1 MDLFF
6 TEPNRSRKKAAIR
19 FFRSPAFRFM
29 IRVSFCYVLLVL
41 VSAQA
46 LWADP
51 AKGQNLEKLELT
63 LEINNDQLT
72 NALSRLSKL
81 TNLQFAYNRKE
92 ISSYRVS
99 LPKGNYSV
107 KEILER
113 SLANTPLSYKQ
124 LNRSIVIYSVKE
136 IVVPK
141 PKLQASIEE
150 IPETIAFKT
159 IRGRVHD
166 EKGEPLPG
174 VTILLKGTQLGTT
187 SNSDGSFVIDVDGEN
202 IVLIFSFV
210 GYLSQEIPVGNQTS
224 LEIKL
229 EVDNKTLEE
238 LVVVGYGTQQK
249 KDLTG
254 AVSMIQGDEIAARK
268 TTQISQAL
276 QGSVPGVMVT
286 RSNNAPGSTAQIRV
300 RGITTITNAGANPL
314 IILDGVPIDDINHVN
329 PNDVESISVLKDAA
343 SASIYGSRAAAG
355 VILVTTKRAK
365 SGKISLDYIAEFGM
379 EKPTRMP
386 EYVGAQRYLQLTNE
400 LRWNDNNNN
409 SNEYPTYPKNV
420 VDNYHQLNG
429 ENPDLYPIT
438 DWGSIL
444 MNRSAPRNSHL
455 LSISGSGKSISTRV
469 SFGYDK
475 TAALYD
481 DRNYQRI
488 TARINN
494 DVTINRFLSA
504 TVDFNFRRVTAKQPT
519 VDPLYR
525 IGITAPIY
533 AARWSDGR
541 IASGKDGDNIYGMLH
556 HGGFIDSLYNQVG
569 GKIGLDFT
577 PIKGLKISGVLS
589 PFFNFNKVKNF
600 RTKVPYSPW
609 DNPELTLGYL
619 SGYNQTNLSEIR
631 NDNYRYTTQFL
642 ATYDKQIGKHNL
654 NLLAGYEYF
663 YAFNENLGASRN
675 QYLLA
680 SYPYLDIGPLEFR
693 DNSGGAFENAYRSW
707 FGRVMYNYQS
717 KYLLQANIRYDA
729 SSRFAPGYRWG
740 AFPSFSAGWAVSE
753 ESFMKGNISDWLSY
767 LKLRASWGSLG
778 NERIG
783 NYPYHSIL
791 SFENNSLFY
800 QGNNIVSAQSAAQFQ
815 YAIRDISWETTTSF
829 DIGMDANFFNDRLRL
844 VTDYYKKTTHDMLLE
859 LQIPMFLG
867 FDNPNQNT
875 GKMYTNGWEAQVSW
889 NDRRG
894 DFSYSASFN
903 LSDFRS
909 KMGDLGGTEFLGDK
923 IKIQGSEFDEWFGYV
938 SEGLYQTPE
947 EVNNSAKLNANV
959 KPGDVR
965 FKDISGPDGV
975 PDGRI
980 SPEYDR
986 VLLGG
991 SLPRLMYGAN
1001 LNLSYKNWSLGIVM
1015 QGVGKQNARL
1025 GTHMVQ
1031 PLLENWGNF
1040 PLILDGNTWS
1050 HYNTAEENQNAR
1062 YPRYTNTLAGNN
1074 YAMSDFWLI
1083 NGAYF
1088 RLKNINLSYNVPN
1101 QLTRKAGIQNLRLY
1115 GTATD
1120 VFALHHFPKGWDPE
1134 MNAFAYPITTSL
1146 VFGVSVQF

>member
-1 MDLFF
+1 MYLFF
-6 TEPNRSRKKAAIR
+6 TEPNRSREKAVTR

-29 IRVSFCYVLLVL
+29 IRVSFCYALLVM
-41 VSAQA
+41 VSMQA

-63 LEINNDQLT
+63 LELRNEQITSVFNKLG
-72 NALSRLSKL
+72 KL

-113 SLANTPLSYKQ
+113 SLRNTPLSYKQ
-124 LNRSIVIYSVKE
+124 LNRSIVIYPVKKAAPEPEPQAAAEEAAE
-136 IVVPK
+136 I
-141 PKLQASIEE
+141 
-150 IPETIAFKT
+150 IPAFKT
-159 IRGRVHD
+159 VRGRVHD

-187 SNSDGSFVIDVDGEN
+187 SNSDGSFVIDVDGDN

-210 GYLSQEIPVGNQTS
+210 GYLSQEIPVENRTNI
-224 LEIKL
+224 EVTL

-254 AVSMIQGDEIAARK
+254 AVSMVQGEEIAARK

-276 QGSVPGVMVT
+276 QGSIPGVMVT
-286 RSNNAPGSTAQIRV
+286 RTNNAPGSTAQIRV
-300 RGITTITNAGANPL
+300 RGVTTITSAGANPL

-365 SGKISLDYIAEFGM
+365 SGKINLDYTVEYGV

-386 EYVGAQRYLQLTNE
+386 DYVGAQRYLQLTNE

-409 SNEYPTYPKNV
+409 SNEYPLYSKDL
-420 VDNYHQLNG
+420 VDNYFQLNR

-438 DWGSIL
+438 DWQSLLIKK
-444 MNRSAPRNSHL
+444 SAPRTSHM
-455 LSISGSGKSISTRV
+455 LSISGSGKSISSRV

-475 TAALYD
+475 TTALYD
-481 DRNYQRI
+481 HRDYQRI
-488 TARINN
+488 TARVNN
-494 DVTINRFLSA
+494 DITINKYLSA
-504 TVDFNFRRVTAKQPT
+504 AVDFNFRRVTANQPT
-519 VDPLYR
+519 LDPLYL

-533 AARWSDGR
+533 APTWSDGR
-541 IASGKDGDNIYGMLH
+541 VGAGKDGDNVYGALH
-556 HGGFIDSLYNQVG
+556 YGGFIDSLYTQIG
-569 GKIGLDFT
+569 GKIGLDFK
-577 PIKGLKISGVLS
+577 PIEGLKISGVLS
-589 PFFNFNKVKNF
+589 PFFNFDKVKNF
-600 RTKVPYSPW
+600 RTRVPYTAW
-609 DNPELTLGYL
+609 DNPNQTVAYL
-619 SGYNQTNLSEIR
+619 SGYNQTNLSETR

-642 ATYDKQIGKHNL
+642 ANYDKQLGRHNFS
-654 NLLAGYEYF
+654 LLAGYEFF
-663 YAFNENLGASRN
+663 YSFNENLGASRN
-675 QYLLA
+675 QYQLS

-693 DNSGGAFENAYRSW
+693 NNSGGAYENAYRSW
-707 FGRVMYNYQS
+707 FGRVMYNYES
-717 KYLLQANIRYDA
+717 RYLFQANIRYDA

-753 ESFMKGNISDWLSY
+753 ETFMKGNISDWLSY

-783 NYPYHSIL
+783 NYPYHSML
-791 SFENNSLFY
+791 TFENNSLFY
-800 QGNNIVSAQSAAQFQ
+800 QNGGVVSAQSAAQLQ
-815 YAIRDISWETTTSF
+815 YAIRDISWETTSSF
-829 DIGMDANFFNDRLRL
+829 DVGVDMNFFRDRLR
-844 VTDYYKKTTHDMLLE
+844 VVADYYRKTTRDMLLE

-875 GKMYTNGWEAQVSW
+875 GKMYTNGWEAQVGW
-889 NDRRG
+889 NERKG

-903 LSDFRS
+903 ISDFRS

-923 IKIQGSEFDEWFGYV
+923 IKIKGSEFDEWFGYV
-938 SEGLYQTPE
+938 SDGLYQTQE
-947 EVNNSAKLNANV
+947 EVDNSAKLNANV

-991 SLPRLMYGAN
+991 SLPRLMYGTN
-1001 LNLSYKNWSLGIVM
+1001 LNLSYKNWSLGVVL
-1015 QGVGKQNARL
+1015 QGVGKQNTRL
-1025 GTHMVQ
+1025 SSHMVR
-1031 PLLENWGNF
+1031 PLQSNWGNF
-1040 PLILDGNTWS
+1040 PLILDGNSWS
-1050 HYNTAEENQNAR
+1050 HYNTQEENLNAR
-1062 YPRYTNTLAGNN
+1062 YPRYSFTLADNN
-1074 YAMSDFWLI
+1074 YAMSDFWMI
-1083 NGAYF
+1083 SGAYF
-1088 RLKNINLSYNVPN
+1088 RLKNVNIGYNVPSH
-1101 QLTRKAGIQNLRLY
+1101 LTKKAAISNLRLY
-1115 GTATD
+1115 ATATD
-1120 VFALHHFPKGWDPE
+1120 IWTLNHYPKGWDPE
-1134 MNAFAYPITTSL
+1134 MDSFVYPITASF
-1146 VFGVSVQF
+1146 VFGISVQF

>member
-6 TEPNRSRKKAAIR
+6 TEPNRSRRKAVTR

-29 IRVSFCYVLLVL
+29 IRVSFCYALLVM
-41 VSAQA
+41 VSVQA

-63 LEINNDQLT
+63 LELRNEQITSVFSKLG
-72 NALSRLSKL
+72 KL

-92 ISSYRVS
+92 ISPYYVS

-113 SLANTPLSYKQ
+113 SLKNTPLSYKQ
-124 LNRSIVIYSVKE
+124 LNRSIVIYPVKKA
-136 IVVPK
+136 VPE
-141 PKLQASIEE
+141 PEPQAATYEAAE
-150 IPETIAFKT
+150 MTPTFKT
-159 IRGRVHD
+159 VRGTVRD

-187 SNSDGSFVIDVDGEN
+187 SNNDGSFVLDVDGEN

-210 GYLSQEIPVGNQTS
+210 GYLPQEIPVGNRS
-224 LEIKL
+224 NIEVAL

-254 AVSMIQGDEIAARK
+254 AVSMVQGEEIAARK

-286 RSNNAPGSTAQIRV
+286 RSSNAPGATAQIRV
-300 RGITTITNAGANPL
+300 RGITTITDAGANPL
-314 IILDGVPIDDINHVN
+314 IILDGVPIDDINHIN

-365 SGKISLDYIAEFGM
+365 SGKISLDYTAEFGL

-409 SNEYPTYPKNV
+409 ANEYPTYAKDM
-420 VDNYHQLNG
+420 VDNYLQLNR
-429 ENPDLYPIT
+429 EKPDLYPIT
-438 DWGSIL
+438 DWRSIL
-444 MNRSAPRNSHL
+444 MNNSAPRSSHI
-455 LSISGSGKSISTRV
+455 LSISGSGKAISSRV

-475 TAALYD
+475 IGALYD
-481 DRNYQRI
+481 HRDYQRI
-488 TARINN
+488 TARVNN
-494 DVTINRFLSA
+494 DVTINKFLSA
-504 TVDFNFRRVTAKQPT
+504 TVDFNFRRVMAKQPT

-533 AARWSDGR
+533 AAQWSDGR
-541 IASGKDGDNIYGMLH
+541 VAAGKDGDNIYGMLH
-556 HGGFIDSLYNQVG
+556 HGGFIDSLYSQVG
-569 GKIGLDFT
+569 GKIGLDFK
-577 PIKGLKISGVLS
+577 PIEGLKISGVLS

-600 RTKVPYSPW
+600 RTRVPFTAW
-609 DNPELTLGYL
+609 DDPNLTAGYL
-619 SGYNQTNLSEIR
+619 SGYNQTNLSETR
-631 NDNYRYTTQFL
+631 FDNYRYTAQFL
-642 ATYDKQIGKHNL
+642 ASYDKQIGKHGL

-663 YAFNENLGASRN
+663 YAFNERLDASRN
-675 QYLLA
+675 QYLLS
-680 SYPYLDIGPLEFR
+680 SYPYLDLGPLEFR
-693 DNSGGAFENAYRSW
+693 NNGGSAFENAYRSW
-707 FGRVMYNYQS
+707 FGRVMYNYDS
-717 KYLLQANIRYDA
+717 RYLFQANIRYDA

-740 AFPSFSAGWAVSE
+740 AFPSFSAGWAISE
-753 ESFMKGNISDWLSY
+753 ESFMKGNISNWLSY

-815 YAIRDISWETTTSF
+815 YAIRDISWETTSSF
-829 DIGMDANFFNDRLRL
+829 DIGLDANFFRDRLRI
-844 VTDYYKKTTHDMLLE
+844 VADYYKKTTHDMLLE

-875 GKMYTNGWEAQVSW
+875 GKMFTNGWELQAGW

-894 DFSYSASFN
+894 DFGYSVSFN

-923 IKIQGSEFDEWFGYV
+923 IKIEGSEFNEWFGYV
-938 SEGLYQTPE
+938 SDGLYQTQE
-947 EVNNSAKLNANV
+947 EVDNSAKLNANV
-959 KPGDVR
+959 RQGDVKFR
-965 FKDISGPDGV
+965 DISGPDGK

-991 SLPRLMYGAN
+991 SLPRLMYGGN
-1001 LNLSYKNWSLGIVM
+1001 LGFSYKNWSLGIVM

-1025 GTHMVQ
+1025 GSHLVR

-1040 PLILDGNTWS
+1040 PAILDGNTWS
-1050 HYNTAEENQNAR
+1050 HYNSAEENLNAK

-1074 YAMSDFWLI
+1074 YAMSSFWMI

-1088 RLKNINLSYNVPN
+1088 RLKNINLGYNVPSH
-1101 QLTRKAGIQNLRLY
+1101 LTKKAGIQNLRLY

-1120 VFALHHFPKGWDPE
+1120 IFALHHYPKGWDPE
-1134 MNAFAYPITTSL
+1134 MDSFAYPITTSL

>member
-6 TEPNRSRKKAAIR
+6 TEPNRSRKKAVTR

-29 IRVSFCYVLLVL
+29 IRVSFCYALLVL

-46 LWADP
+46 LCADP
-51 AKGQNLEKLELT
+51 ARGQNLEKLELT
-63 LEINNDQLT
+63 LEFNNDQLT
-72 NALSRLSKL
+72 AVLGRLGKL

-92 ISSYRVS
+92 ISPYRVT

-113 SLANTPLSYKQ
+113 SLTNTPLNYKQ
-124 LNRSIVIYSVKE
+124 LNRSVVIYSVRE
-136 IVVPK
+136 ATPK
-141 PKLQASIEE
+141 PEPQATTDEARE
-150 IPETIAFKT
+150 PIAFKT
-159 IRGRVHD
+159 VRGRVHD

-210 GYLSQEIPVGNQTS
+210 GYLSQEIPVGNRTN
-224 LEIKL
+224 LEVSL

-254 AVSMIQGDEIAARK
+254 AVSMIQGEEIAARK

-276 QGSVPGVMVT
+276 QGSIPGVMVT
-286 RSNNAPGSTAQIRV
+286 RNNNAPGSTAQIRI
-300 RGITTITNAGANPL
+300 RGITTITDAGANPL
-314 IILDGVPIDDINHVN
+314 IILDGVPIDDINYIN

-343 SASIYGSRAAAG
+343 SASIYGARAAAG

-365 SGKISLDYIAEFGM
+365 SGKISLDYTAEYGI
-379 EKPTRMP
+379 ETPTRLP
-386 EYVGAQRYLQLTNE
+386 QYVDVKRYMQLANE
-400 LRWNDNNNN
+400 LRWNDNSNNA
-409 SNEYPTYPKNV
+409 NEYPTYTKDLI
-420 VDNYHQLNG
+420 DNYQELNK
-429 ENPDLYPIT
+429 ENPDLYPDT
-438 DWGSIL
+438 DWRSLIL
-444 MNRSAPRNSHL
+444 KKSAPRNSHI
-455 LSISGSGKSISTRV
+455 LSISGSGKSISSRV

-475 TAALYD
+475 TVALYD
-481 DRNYQRI
+481 QRDYQRI
-488 TARINN
+488 TTRINN
-494 DVTINRFLSA
+494 DITVNKYLSA
-504 TVDFNFRRVTAKQPT
+504 SVDLNFRRVMIKQPT
-519 VDPLYR
+519 VDPLYLA
-525 IGITAPIY
+525 GITPPIY

-541 IASGKDGDNIYGMLH
+541 VAGGKDGDNVYGMLH
-556 HGGFIDSLYNQVG
+556 YGGFDHKWENQVG
-569 GKIGLDFT
+569 GKIGIDFK
-577 PIKGLKISGVLS
+577 PVEGLKLSGVFS
-589 PFFNFNKVKNF
+589 PFFNFDKKKVFK
-600 RTKVPYSPW
+600 TKAPFTAW
-609 DNPELTLGYL
+609 NNPDAIIGHMT
-619 SGYNQTNLSEIR
+619 GYNQTNLSETR
-631 NDNYRYTTQFL
+631 DDNYRYTAQFL
-642 ATYDKQIGKHNL
+642 ASYDKQIGKHGF

-663 YAFNENLGASRN
+663 YAFNETLGASRN
-675 QYLLA
+675 QYLLS

-693 DNSGGAFENAYRSW
+693 NNSGGASENAYRSW
-707 FGRVMYNYQS
+707 LGRVMYNYDS
-717 KYLLQANIRYDA
+717 RYLLQANIRYDA

-740 AFPSFSAGWAVSE
+740 AFPSFSAGWAISE
-753 ESFMKGNISDWLSY
+753 ESFMKGKVSDWLSY

-791 SFENNSLFY
+791 SFQNDALFY
-800 QGNNIVSAQSAAQFQ
+800 QGSSIVSAQSAAQFQ

-829 DIGMDANFFNDRLRL
+829 DIGVDVNFFRDRLR
-844 VTDYYKKTTHDMLLE
+844 VVADYYKKTTRDMLLE

-875 GKMYTNGWEAQVSW
+875 GKMYTNGWEAQIGW

-909 KMGDLGGTEFLGDK
+909 KMGDLGGTEFLGDQ
-923 IKIQGSEFDEWFGYV
+923 IKIQGSEFNEWFGYV
-938 SEGLYQTPE
+938 SEGLYQTQE
-947 EVNNSAKLNANV
+947 EVDNSAKLNANV
-959 KPGDVR
+959 RPGDVR
-965 FKDISGPDGV
+965 FRDISGPDGV

-991 SLPRLMYGAN
+991 SLPRLMYGMN
-1001 LNLSYKNWSLGIVM
+1001 LNMSYKNWSLGIVM

-1025 GTHMVQ
+1025 GTHIVQ
-1031 PLLENWGNF
+1031 PLINGFSNVPE
-1040 PLILDGNTWS
+1040 ILDGHTWS
-1050 HYNTAEENQNAR
+1050 RYNTDEQNRQAT
-1062 YPRYTNTLAGNN
+1062 YPRYSNTLVGNN
-1074 YAMSDFWLI
+1074 YAMSDFWMI
-1083 NGAYF
+1083 NGSYF
-1088 RLKNINLSYNVPN
+1088 RLKNINLAYTIPSG
-1101 QLTRKAGIQNLRLY
+1101 LAKKAGTQNIRVY

-1120 VFALHHFPKGWDPE
+1120 LFALNHFPKGWDPE
-1134 MNAFAYPITTSL
+1134 MTSLTYPITASYI
-1146 VFGVSVQF
+1146 VGVSVQF